1 MKAQD
6 LILRCYAKRE
16 GDQWVAVCLDL
27 CLAAQH
33 DTLEGVKERLEEQII
48 DYVEEAM
55 TVDHAS
61 AGMLLSRKAP
71 LLQRIEYHM
80 IAAAQ
85 KLHVMG
91 SRIRTA
97 FSTTL
102 PLRVGKSCHA

>member
-1 MKAQD
+1 MKAPN

-16 GDQWVAVCLDL
+16 EGQWVAVCLDL

-33 DTLEGVKERLEEQII
+33 DTLEGARSLLEEQIVS
-48 DYVEEAM
+48 YVEEAL
-55 TVDHAS
+55 TVDRAS
-61 AGMLLSRKAP
+61 AEMLLSRKAP
-71 LLQRIEYHM
+71 LSQRIEYHI

-85 KLHVMG
+85 RFHVLR

-102 PLRVGKSCHA
+102 PLHVGKSCHA